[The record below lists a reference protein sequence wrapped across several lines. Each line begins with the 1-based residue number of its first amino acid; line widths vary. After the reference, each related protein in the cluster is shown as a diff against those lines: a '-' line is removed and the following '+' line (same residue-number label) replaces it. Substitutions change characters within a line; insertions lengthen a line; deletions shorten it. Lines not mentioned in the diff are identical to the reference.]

1 MDIKPKLKHYYEHHY
16 KKLLL
21 IPIIMLVLAL
31 LQIGLQVVNTGD
43 FVNKGISLKGGSTI
57 TINKPIS
64 VSPEE
69 LEKSL
74 QEEFLGD
81 DITLRVIYS
90 AGKESYLMIDSSFQ
104 EQAEINSLTAM
115 LKEITGL
122 ASDDYSIEVVGSSL
136 GESFFKQT
144 AMALLVAFL
153 LMGIVVSL
161 YFRKLIPV
169 AAVLLAAFSD
179 IAVTLAIFNLTGI
192 KLSTAGVAAF
202 LMLIGYSVDTDILLT
217 SRVLKRKD
225 DPLMERIYG
234 AIKTGLTMTT
244 TTLAAVFT
252 ALLLVNNETVKQIM
266 IILFIGLLVDSIMT
280 WVQNAGILRLYLE
293 KKGEKTS

>member
-293 KKGEKTS
+293 KKGGKTS